1 MVAKLEFPRDLII
14 VPFGNKIIG
23 GARKGKLRKTAKLIA
38 RLSGVKA
45 RARHSRLTLMKGEEC
60 QEDQLTTSK
69 DL

>member
-1 MVAKLEFPRDLII
+1 MAKLEFPRDLII
-14 VPFGNKIIG
+14 VPIGNRFIG

-45 RARHSRLTLMKGEEC
+45 RARHSRLNLVKGGEC

>member
-14 VPFGNKIIG
+14 VPIGNRFIG

-38 RLSGVKA
+38 RLNGAEA
-45 RARHSRLTLMKGEEC
+45 RVRHSRLNLVKGEEC
-60 QEDQLTTSK
+60 QEEQLTTNK